1 MPRLFPYRSVCA
13 ALALGGCLL
22 GAAQAHGKYDDH
34 DHDDEHKQRPHVHGV
49 AHLDVALEGKQ
60 LLLELSSPQAD
71 ITGFEHE
78 ARSQQDKD
86 ALRKARQ
93 QLKQAA
99 SLFTPSAAAA
109 CELKK
114 VDIDG
119 LEEDHDHDD
128 HPHGKKH
135 RHGHD
140 HDHDHDD
147 KHEHA
152 DVEVSYRF
160 DCARPEALEAIEVQ
174 LAKTFTSLHTIEVQ
188 LAMPQGQFQRT
199 LKSGQTRLS
208 WK

>member
-1 MPRLFPYRSVCA
+1 MQRFSSHRTVCA
-13 ALALGGCLL
+13 ALLLSSCLL
-22 GAAQAHGKYDDH
+22 GAAHAHGKHDDH
-34 DHDDEHKQRPHVHGV
+34 DHDDDHAQRPHVHGV

-60 LLLELSSPQAD
+60 LLLELTSPQAD

-78 ARSQQDKD
+78 ARSKQDKE

-99 SLFTPSAAAA
+99 SLFSPSAAAA

-119 LEEDHDHDD
+119 LEHDHDHDHDD
-128 HPHGKKH
+128 HPHGKK
-135 RHGHD
+135 RD